1 MLITELGQV
10 DAVEGQD
17 GSLPPFQAH
26 PQFHIGRHAFHG
38 APRRDGEEVQQGDLV
53 RQDGRARQLVHLHT
67 PCLDGEFPGRKM
79 GDFPV
84 VMLDNAG
91 NVLYREGNGR
101 IVQAEEQDRIH
112 RPGGGGDQVL
122 DTDRRHAQILDLR
135 DVAAPEA
142 REDPEQQGAQPDF
155 P

>member
-10 DAVEGQD
+10 DAIEGQD

-26 PQFHIGRHAFHG
+26 PQFHIGRHALHG

-53 RQDGRARQLVHLHT
+53 RQDGRARQFVHLHT

-84 VMLDNAG
+84 VMLDNTG
-91 NVLYREGNGR
+91 NVLHREGNGR
-101 IVQAEEQDRIH
+101 IVQA
-112 RPGGGGDQVL
+112 
-122 DTDRRHAQILDLR
+122 DRRHAQILDLR